1 VITRIAPELK
11 TELVGL
17 AKQHGRSVAAETRHA
32 LSLWCHGEPVGRAGA
47 NAMIVDVPGRAGRG
61 RRGRSGLEA

>member
-1 VITRIAPELK
+1 MIQAAPVPVITRIAPELK

-32 LSLWCHGEPVGRAGA
+32 LSLWCTANRPAEQEPR
-47 NAMIVDVPGRAGRG
+47 P
-61 RRGRSGLEA
+61 